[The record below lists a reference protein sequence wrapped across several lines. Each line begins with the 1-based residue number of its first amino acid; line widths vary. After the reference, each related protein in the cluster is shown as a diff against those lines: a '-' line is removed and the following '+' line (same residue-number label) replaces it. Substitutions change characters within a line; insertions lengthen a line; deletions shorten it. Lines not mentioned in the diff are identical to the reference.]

1 MKYEENLRTG
11 NPKWSKECLLNLNTH
26 SFGFQTLTLL
36 GFILEHSNFFCMYT
50 YMLGTSISK
59 AIKHYTHSI
68 KLTGFQWWWIIWL
81 WFMGKKTNPS
91 FARTPKWVLESRHIQ
106 YTEETCDSD
115 ETIDSDETFDP
126 ATEVKKKQSTH
137 KKLYILKLN

>member
-59 AIKHYTHSI
+59 AIKHYTYSI

-81 WFMGKKTNPS
+81 WFMGKRTNPS

-106 YTEETCDSD
+106 YWRDMWLRWNYWFWWDFWSCNWG
-115 ETIDSDETFDP
+115 
-126 ATEVKKKQSTH
+126 KKKQSTH
-137 KKLYILKLN
+137 KKLHILKLN